1 MVLSSGK
8 IEWDDTL
15 TPGSMAWEIE
25 RALQELVPVRA
36 NENPVARR
44 KLALA
49 IARGVILHLYNEIDA
64 FHTTVANAPPI
75 ATHEQSPS
83 LDIDLGG
90 WS

>member
-8 IEWDDTL
+8 IETTGDL
-15 TPGSMAWEIE
+15 TPGSMSAEIY
-25 RALQELVPVRA
+25 RALEALAPRPVH
-36 NENPVARR
+36 ENPLARQ

-49 IARGVILHLYNEIDA
+49 IARGVILHLYNAIDA